1 MNYKLSYGKT
11 RISIPL
17 QGQEEFI
24 RVNPPGDLPDRNVF
38 MDEFS
43 SFITKPSSTAGII
56 VSDKTRICE
65 YDKYLPW
72 LVEAL
77 NNKGIEN
84 NSIRFYI
91 AYGTH
96 PVQSEEESLRIYGD
110 TYNKFEFVHHDCD
123 DAAIM
128 TSLGTTKRGTGVK
141 IRKDIFSHDL
151 LILFGSLSHHYF
163 AGYGGG
169 RKLLFPG
176 LADRQSI
183 YANHKLFIDLENAML
198 QPGCRSGGLKGN
210 PVAEDLYEI
219 DTLMPEKIIISG
231 IPGADGR
238 ISRLMT
244 GNTYD
249 DFLSAC
255 MHYDLYFR
263 KESKTRYD
271 NVIASAGGYPKDI
284 NFIQSHKSLHNAA
297 SFVRDKGNLILLAE
311 CSDGIG
317 NDEFFRIFTEGTK
330 KDILDKLKIHYTG
343 NGGTALS
350 LLSKTERINVHMITS
365 LSKEVC
371 NALNIY
377 TLNFKD
383 LQSAV
388 SRLNGNTA
396 IIENASMLYC

>member
-1 MNYKLSYGKT
+1 MDYILNYGKT

-17 QGQEEFI
+17 RGKEELI
-24 RVNPPGDLPDRNVF
+24 RVNPPGDSPDKNVF
-38 MDEFS
+38 VDEFS
-43 SFITKPSSTAGII
+43 SLITRPSSTAGII

-72 LVEAL
+72 LTEAL

-96 PVQSEEESLRIYGD
+96 PCQSEEESLRIYGD
-110 TYNKFEFVHHDCD
+110 SYNKFEFVHHDCD
-123 DAAIM
+123 DNGVMIR
-128 TSLGTTKRGTGVK
+128 LGTTKRGTAVK

-183 YANHKLFIDLENAML
+183 YANHKLFIDFENAML
-198 QPGCRSGGLKGN
+198 QPGCRSGKLEGN
-210 PVAEDLYEI
+210 PVAEDLLEI
-219 DTLMPEKIIISG
+219 DTMMPEKVIISG
-231 IPGADGR
+231 IPGNDGR
-238 ISRLMT
+238 ISRLLT

-249 DFLSAC
+249 DFLSSC
-255 MHYDLYFR
+255 KLYDSYYR
-263 KESKTRYD
+263 KESKGKYN

-297 SFVRDKGNLILLAE
+297 SFVRDRGNLFLMAE

-317 NDEFFRIFTEGTK
+317 NDEFLSLFTDGTK
-330 KDILDKLKIHYTG
+330 KDIFDKLRINYTG

-365 LSKEVC
+365 LDRNAC
-371 NALNIY
+371 NALNIKHLEPDKLY
-377 TLNFKD
+377 ST
-383 LQSAV
+383 AG
-388 SRLNGNTA
+388 RLKGETA
-396 IIENASMLYC
+396 LIENASMVYC

>member
-1 MNYKLSYGKT
+1 MDYKLSYGKT

-24 RVNPPGDLPDRNVF
+24 RVNPPGDSPDKKVF
-38 MDEFS
+38 MDELS
-43 SFITKPSSTAGII
+43 SCIKQSPSTAGII

-65 YDKYLPW
+65 YDKFLPW
-72 LVEAL
+72 LTEAL
-77 NNKGIEN
+77 NNKGIGN
-84 NSIRFYI
+84 NSICFYI

-110 TYNKFEFVHHDCD
+110 TYNKFGFVHHDCD
-123 DAAIM
+123 DAAVMI
-128 TSLGTTKRGTGVK
+128 SLGTTKRGTDVK

-183 YANHKLFIDLENAML
+183 YANHKLFIDFENAML
-198 QPGCRSGGLKGN
+198 HPGCLSGRLKGN
-210 PVAEDLYEI
+210 PVAEDLFEI
-219 DTLMPEKIIISG
+219 DTLMPDKIIISG
-231 IPGADGR
+231 IPGSDGK

-255 MHYDLYFR
+255 MHYDRYFR
-263 KESKTRYD
+263 KESKSSYD

-311 CSDGIG
+311 CNDGIG
-317 NDEFFRIFTEGTK
+317 NDEFFRIFKDGTK
-330 KDILDKLKIHYTG
+330 KDILDKLKTHYTG

-350 LLSKTERINVHMITS
+350 LLSKTERINVHMISS
-365 LSKEVC
+365 LSREIC
-371 NALNIY
+371 NTLNINK
-377 TLNFKD
+377 LCPNE
-383 LQSAV
+383 LQSAAG
-388 SRLNGNTA
+388 RFKGKTA
-396 IIENASMLYC
+396 VIENASMLYC